1 MAYNCRRR
9 CPKQLAERTTSSDTA
24 DKQCSNAFKEPVQ
37 IRYFLNY
44 EYAKH
49 ACNLLSTKPYT
60 FRGLRNS
67 PEPCHS
73 QFHETLHN
81 VPKTA
86 AVHHSMNNF
95 FTAEKEDT
103 DVSALATE
111 PNRDMPNT
119 SNKSA
124 LPFLAI
130 SRKKYSCFTFF
141 QRQAKLIDKCLNVFS
156 TAACIEGDG
165 VMIPEASTTAN
176 PKQQEFTLIT
186 QRLLIVVIVHHSSV

>member
-1 MAYNCRRR
+1 M
-9 CPKQLAERTTSSDTA
+9 S
-24 DKQCSNAFKEPVQ
+24 
-37 IRYFLNY
+37 
-44 EYAKH
+44 
-49 ACNLLSTKPYT
+49 
-60 FRGLRNS
+60 
-67 PEPCHS
+67 S

-81 VPKTA
+81 VPKIA

-103 DVSALATE
+103 DVFALATK
-111 PNRDMPNT
+111 PNLDMHDT

-130 SRKKYSCFTFF
+130 SRKNYYCFTLF

-156 TAACIEGDG
+156 PAACIEGDD

-176 PKQQEFTLIT
+176 PKQQEFNKAKLVAKGYAQTYGIGYEKT
-186 QRLLIVVIVHHSSV
+186 YSPVAK